1 MRFLLSLSVA
11 MFMIVYAAFAQDQ
24 DWKVRASNPQF
35 NALKTLAGEWKS
47 VTPDGKTATESY
59 RIVSAD
65 SAIILEQN
73 MPGEPNMIT
82 MFHTDGDKLVATHYC
97 AMGNQPRMVSEPS
110 SDTKVIAF
118 KFKDITNDAG
128 KGSMRDLTIHLID
141 NDHHVQEWT
150 WVGPDGKSQTEKF
163 AYTRV
168 KSAPAQ
174 GK

>member
-82 MFHTDGDKLVATHYC
+82 MFHPDGQKTVATHYC
-97 AMGNQPRMVSEPS
+97 AMGNQPRMVAES
-110 SDTKVIAF
+110 SADTKSIAF
-118 KFKDITNDAG
+118 RFKDVTNDDG
-128 KGSMRDLTIHLID
+128 KHGYMRDLTIEIID
-141 NDHHVQEWT
+141 KDHHNQIWT
-150 WVGPDGKSQTEKF
+150 WADANGKKQVETFKFTRANSPNVGE
-163 AYTRV
+163 
-168 KSAPAQ
+168 
-174 GK
+174 